1 MKQLLLSSLFICS
14 FQSLILAQTEGDQ
27 DYHSPL
33 GIPLVLASNFGE
45 LRPNH
50 FHMGLDF
57 KTNSKIGYK
66 LYSIEKGFVSRIKV
80 SPYGYGNVIYI
91 DHPNGITSVYGHC
104 SEFKGEIDSIVKI
117 TQEKEQNFAV
127 EVFPGKG
134 VIKIAK
140 GQVIGLSGNSGGS
153 TGPHL
158 HFEVRDTETE
168 HALNPL
174 VFGFDLA
181 DTKAPTIRGV
191 KVYGLTENGYRYPN
205 KATSKTVVKGK
216 YGYYIGADE
225 INIPANYCS
234 ETGGIGI
241 AMDVIDK
248 LDGAGNNCGLY
259 GSFLIVNG
267 DTIFGQKTDRVPF
280 ESTRYVNSHK
290 DYEAYQ
296 KLSKK
301 YHKCFRTREND
312 LPIYINDNLGV
323 IKAKPGDKLKI
334 KYVAYDPKGNKSELE
349 FTINILAG
357 EINKDDVISVK
368 EDHLHPNKTYLYE
381 TDTRQLEFGYASVYE
396 PCSLEKDQLDYSIAK
411 GATPVNRAYRIK
423 IKNSEPED
431 GKHYIEIITNKGRKR
446 ALTVIYEDGWA
457 SAESKY
463 FGTYSLKRDQAGPTV
478 AAVSI
483 TKNSTSTSK
492 SKLQWRINDAK
503 SGIEDYDLFIGG
515 KWYLL
520 SYDYK
525 TRLVTFDRPSGLK
538 GKKEL
543 VLKVEDACGNITEW
557 KTEINFI

>member
-1 MKQLLLSSLFICS
+1 MKQLLLFSIIFCS
-14 FQSLILAQTEGDQ
+14 FQITSYAQSEGDQ
-27 DYHSPL
+27 GYHSPL

-57 KTNSKIGYK
+57 KTNSKIGYN
-66 LYSIEKGFVSRIKV
+66 LYSIEEGFVSRVKV

-104 SEFKGEIDSIVKI
+104 SEFKGEIDSIVKAA
-117 TQEKEQNFAV
+117 QEKEQNFAV
-127 EVFPGKG
+127 EVFPGKE

-140 GQVIGLSGNSGGS
+140 GQIIGLSGNSGGS

-181 DTKAPTIRGV
+181 DTKAPIIRGV
-191 KVYGLTENGYRYPN
+191 KVYALTQDGYRYPS
-205 KATSKTVVKGK
+205 KATSKSVIKGK
-216 YGYYIGADE
+216 NGYYVGADQ

-234 ETGGIGI
+234 ASGGIGI

-259 GSFLIVNG
+259 GSYLIVNG

-296 KLSKK
+296 LLSKK

-312 LPIYINDNLGV
+312 LPIYINGNLGV
-323 IKAKPGDKLKI
+323 IKTKPGEKLKI
-334 KYVAYDPKGNKSELE
+334 KYVAYDPKGNSSELE
-349 FTINILAG
+349 FTVNILEG
-357 EINKDDVISVK
+357 EINSDDSISVK
-368 EDHLHPNKTYLYE
+368 SDHLHPNDTYLYE
-381 TDTRQLEFGYASVYE
+381 TDSRQLEFGYASVYE
-396 PCSLEKDQLDYSIAK
+396 PISLDKSKLDYSVAK

-423 IKNSEPED
+423 IKNDEQED

-463 FGTYSLKRDQAGPTV
+463 FGTYSLKRDEIGPTV
-478 AAVSI
+478 IPVSI
-483 TKNSTSTSK
+483 TKSSTSTSK
-492 SKLQWRINDAK
+492 TKLQWKINDLK
-503 SGIEDYDLFIGG
+503 SGIEDYDLFIDD
-515 KWYLL
+515 KWYVIK
-520 SYDYK
+520 YDYK
-525 TRLVTFDRPSGLK
+525 TRLVTFDRPTELK
-538 GKKEL
+538 GKKVL
-543 VLKVEDACGNITEW
+543 VLKIKDSCGNVTEW
-557 KTEINFI
+557 KTEVTFI

>member
-1 MKQLLLSSLFICS
+1 MKQLLLFFILFYSSQNAIFA
-14 FQSLILAQTEGDQ
+14 QSEGDQ
-27 DYHSPL
+27 GYHSPL

-66 LYSIEKGFVSRIKV
+66 IYSIEEGFVSRVKV

-91 DHPNGITSVYGHC
+91 DHPSGITSVYGHC
-104 SEFKGEIDSIVKI
+104 SEFKGEIDSIVKA
-117 TQEKEQNFAV
+117 TQEKEQNFEV

-134 VIKIAK
+134 IIKIAK

-174 VFGFDLA
+174 IFGFDLP
-181 DTKAPTIRGV
+181 DTKAPIIRGV
-191 KVYGLTENGYRYPN
+191 KVYALTEDGYRYPG

-216 YGYYIGADE
+216 NGYYVGADQV
-225 INIPANYCS
+225 NIPANYCS
-234 ETGGIGI
+234 TSGGIGI

-259 GSFLIVNG
+259 GSYLIVNG
-267 DTIFGQKTDRVPF
+267 DTMFGQKTDRVPF

-296 KLSKK
+296 LQSKK

-312 LPIYINDNLGV
+312 LPIYINKNLGV
-323 IKAKPGDKLKI
+323 INAKPGDQLKI

-349 FTINILAG
+349 FTINVLEGA
-357 EINKDDVISVK
+357 INSDDSISVK
-368 EDHLHPNKTYLYE
+368 ADHLHPNETYSYE
-381 TDTRQLEFGYASVYE
+381 TETRELEFGYASVYE
-396 PCSLEKDQLDYSIAK
+396 PISLEKSKLDNSVAK
-411 GATPVNRAYRIK
+411 GSIPVNRAYRIK
-423 IKNSEPED
+423 IKNDDQED

-446 ALTVIYEDGWA
+446 ALSVIYQDGWI

-463 FGTYSLKRDQAGPTV
+463 FGTYSLKRDETGPTV
-478 AAVSI
+478 TPVSI
-483 TKNSTSTSK
+483 TKSSTSTSK
-492 SKLQWRINDAK
+492 TKLQWKISDLK
-503 SGIEDYDLFIGG
+503 SGIEDYDLFIGD
-515 KWYLL
+515 KWYAIK
-520 SYDYK
+520 YDYK
-525 TRLVTFDRPSGLK
+525 TRLVTFNRPVELK

-543 VLKVEDACGNITEW
+543 ILKVKDSCGNVTEW